1 MLTVQPILRGTS
13 SQCGHKGFMLMKR
26 NTSRPTEVDVKYHT
40 LSSHLA
46 KLKRANGMYSVAQG
60 KVPQ

>member
-1 MLTVQPILRGTS
+1 MLT
-13 SQCGHKGFMLMKR
+13 KR

-46 KLKRANGMYSVAQG
+46 KLKCANGMYSVAQG